1 MKGLCHKVV
10 PSAYQKRFNLNP
22 VDASALTSLPLRNSR
37 FVWNMADAVRTQGAT
52 VALQSGRGG
61 AVERYWSAVRS

>member
-1 MKGLCHKVV
+1 
-10 PSAYQKRFNLNP
+10 LNP

>member
-1 MKGLCHKVV
+1 
-10 PSAYQKRFNLNP
+10 
-22 VDASALTSLPLRNSR
+22 
-37 FVWNMADAVRTQGAT
+37 MADAVRTQGAT